1 MDELKKIVDMVA
13 DKNYIWVL
21 ITTLGKEPL
30 IHTDHNG
37 KWRMSELQGDLK
49 TIVDYMIENHI
60 SQIANYC
67 HYMTESWRN
76 SSLVMFD
83 VMFEGDE
90 KEEKEIIKRVNSIF
104 GAKYNK
110 TDDGKYVMNEWV
122 DGIRYYSMV
131 SGKSYEVAA

>member
-13 DKNYIWVL
+13 DKNYIWVI

-30 IHTDHNG
+30 IHTAHNG
-37 KWRMSELQGDLK
+37 KWRVSELKGDLK
-49 TIVDYMIENHI
+49 TIIDYMIENHI
-60 SQIANYC
+60 SQIANYS
-67 HYMTESWRN
+67 HYTAESWKN
-76 SSLVMFD
+76 SSL

-122 DGIRYYSMV
+122 DGIRYHSMV
-131 SGKSYEVAA
+131 SGKSYEVA

>member
-13 DKNYIWVL
+13 DKNYIWVI

-30 IHTDHNG
+30 IHTAHNG
-37 KWRMSELQGDLK
+37 KWRVSELQGDLK
-49 TIVDYMIENHI
+49 TIVDYMVENHI
-60 SQIANYC
+60 SQIANYS
-67 HYMTESWRN
+67 YYTAESWKN

-83 VMFEGDE
+83 GDE
-90 KEEKEIIKRVNSIF
+90 KEEKEIIKRVISIF

-122 DGIRYYSMV
+122 DGIRYHSMV

>member
-30 IHTDHNG
+30 IHTAHNG
-37 KWRMSELQGDLK
+37 KWRVSELKGDLK

-60 SQIANYC
+60 GQIANYSR
-67 HYMTESWRN
+67 YTAESWRN

-83 VMFEGDE
+83 VMFDGDE
-90 KEEKEIIKRVNSIF
+90 KEEKEIIKRVISIF

-122 DGIRYYSMV
+122 DGIRYHSMV
-131 SGKSYEVAA
+131 SGKSYEVA

>member
-13 DKNYIWVL
+13 DKNYIWVI

-30 IHTDHNG
+30 IHTAHNG
-37 KWRMSELQGDLK
+37 KWCVSELQGDLK
-49 TIVDYMIENHI
+49 TIVDYMVENHI
-60 SQIANYC
+60 SQIANYS
-67 HYMTESWRN
+67 YYTAESWKN

-83 VMFEGDE
+83 GDE
-90 KEEKEIIKRVNSIF
+90 KEEKEIIKRVISIF

>member
-30 IHTDHNG
+30 IHTAHNG
-37 KWRMSELQGDLK
+37 KWRVSELQGDLK
-49 TIVDYMIENHI
+49 TIVDFMIENHI
-60 SQIANYC
+60 SQIANYSR
-67 HYMTESWRN
+67 YTAESWRN

-83 VMFEGDE
+83 VMFDGDE
-90 KEEKEIIKRVNSIF
+90 KEENEIIKKVISLF

-110 TDDGKYVMNEWV
+110 TDGKYVMNEWV
-122 DGIRYYSMV
+122 DGIRYYSCV

>member
-13 DKNYIWVL
+13 DKNYIWVI

-30 IHTDHNG
+30 IHTAHNG
-37 KWRMSELQGDLK
+37 KWRVSELQGDLK
-49 TIVDYMIENHI
+49 TIVDYMVENHI
-60 SQIANYC
+60 SQIANYS
-67 HYMTESWRN
+67 YYTAESWKN

-83 VMFEGDE
+83 GDE
-90 KEEKEIIKRVNSIF
+90 KEEKEIIKRVISIF

>member
-30 IHTDHNG
+30 IHTAHNG
-37 KWRMSELQGDLK
+37 KWRVSELKGDLK
-49 TIVDYMIENHI
+49 TIIDYMIENHI
-60 SQIANYC
+60 SQIANYS
-67 HYMTESWRN
+67 YYTAESWKN

-83 VMFEGDE
+83 GDE
-90 KEEKEIIKRVNSIF
+90 KEEKEIIKRVISIF

-122 DGIRYYSMV
+122 DGIRYHSMV
-131 SGKSYEVAA
+131 SGKSYEVA

>member
-13 DKNYIWVL
+13 DKNYIWVI

-30 IHTDHNG
+30 IHTAHNG
-37 KWRMSELQGDLK
+37 KWRVSELQGDLK
-49 TIVDYMIENHI
+49 TIVDYMVENHI
-60 SQIANYC
+60 SQIANYS
-67 HYMTESWRN
+67 YYTAESWKN

-83 VMFEGDE
+83 GDE
-90 KEEKEIIKRVNSIF
+90 KEEKEIIKRVISIF

-122 DGIRYYSMV
+122 DGIRYHSMV
-131 SGKSYEVAA
+131 SGKSYEVA

>member
-30 IHTDHNG
+30 IHTAHNG
-37 KWRMSELQGDLK
+37 KWRVSELQGDLK
-49 TIVDYMIENHI
+49 TIADFMIENHI
-60 SQIANYC
+60 SQIANYS
-67 HYMTESWRN
+67 YYTAESWKN

-83 VMFEGDE
+83 GDE
-90 KEEKEIIKRVNSIF
+90 KEEKEIIKRVISIF

-122 DGIRYYSMV
+122 DGIRYHSMV